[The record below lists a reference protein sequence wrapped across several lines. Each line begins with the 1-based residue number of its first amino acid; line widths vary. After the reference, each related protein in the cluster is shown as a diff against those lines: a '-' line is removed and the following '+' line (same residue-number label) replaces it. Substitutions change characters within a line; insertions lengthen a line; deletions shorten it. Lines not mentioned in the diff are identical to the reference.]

1 MKKLLII
8 NVLFLMWTT
17 VFAAEA
23 DKTAVKPKPTLTVTT
38 TAVDKATW
46 ATTVDT
52 QGVIAA
58 WQEAV
63 VSARVTGL
71 PIAEIRVSV
80 GDLVKKGDIL
90 AVFDD
95 RTVRAELAQA
105 EATLA
110 QSIANQ
116 KQADANFNR
125 INKLQKQNLV
135 SEQEALNASTQ
146 TKTTAAQKAVAEAAM
161 ANLKIRLEHTHI
173 VAPDDGIITAQT
185 VLLGQVPQ
193 IGAELFRL
201 IRQHRL
207 EWRAELTA
215 QQLNQLKI
223 GMSAQINLPDNSIV
237 YGKIRQFSPSIDN
250 NSRLGIA
257 FVELQA
263 GSSAKTGMFV
273 NGRLEVAQSEAFI
286 VPAESVVIRDGRS
299 SLFLLKENNRV
310 QQLAVNTGRRQGK
323 FIEILQGVN
332 IGDQIIVRGAGFLN
346 DGDLIKILPPS

>member
-1 MKKLLII
+1 MAKLWVVS
-8 NVLFLMWTT
+8 VLMMWGLAL
-17 VFAAEA
+17 AAV
-23 DKTAVKPKPTLTVTT
+23 DKPVVKPALTVTT
-38 TAVDKATW
+38 AAVDKASW
-46 ATTVDT
+46 ANTIDT
-52 QGVIAA
+52 QGFIVP

-71 PIAEIRVSV
+71 PIVEIRVGV

-110 QSIANQ
+110 QSLANR
-116 KQADANFNR
+116 KQAEANFNR
-125 INKLQKQNLV
+125 IHKLEKQNLV
-135 SEQEALNASTQ
+135 SDQDALNASTQ
-146 TKTTAAQKAVAEAAM
+146 TKTTAAQQAVAKAAIT
-161 ANLKIRLEHTHI
+161 ALKIRLEHTQV

-201 IRQHRL
+201 IRQQRL

-223 GMSAQINLPDNSIV
+223 GMPAQINLPDHSIA
-237 YGKIRQFSPSIDN
+237 YGKIRQFSPALDN
-250 NSRLGIA
+250 TSRLGIA

-263 GSSAKTGMFV
+263 GSTAKAGMFV
-273 NGRLEVAQSEAFI
+273 SGRLEIAHTDALI
-286 VPAESVVIRDGRS
+286 VPAESVVVRDGRS

-332 IGDQIIVRGAGFLN
+332 LGDQVIVRGAGFLN
-346 DGDLIKILPPS
+346 DGDLIQVLPPS